1 MNHNIKFTK
10 LSDIDKD
17 GGSLIYLTCK
27 MNGEKVN
34 LIIDTGASRTCI
46 DRSCYDNIIA
56 GTTERIL
63 KKNVKTAGVGNN
75 QIKSTLAEIDE
86 IKFNRLIIN
95 NFVIV
100 VTDLSNIKAILENK
114 LRIDGVL
121 GNDIFED
128 YQAVINYQKSTIRF
142 TSL

>member
-10 LSDIDKD
+10 LSDIDED

-27 MNGEKVN
+27 INKKKVN

-46 DRSCYDNIIA
+46 DRSCYENIVL
-56 GTTERIL
+56 GTDKHIL
-63 KKNVKTAGVGNN
+63 KKNVKTAGVGDN
-75 QIKSTLAEIDE
+75 QIKSKLVQVDE
-86 IKFNRLIIN
+86 IKFNRLEIR

-100 VTDLSNIKAILENK
+100 VTDLSNINVVLGNK

-121 GNDIFED
+121 GNDILEE
-128 YQAVINYQKSTIRF
+128 YKAVIYYHKNILKL